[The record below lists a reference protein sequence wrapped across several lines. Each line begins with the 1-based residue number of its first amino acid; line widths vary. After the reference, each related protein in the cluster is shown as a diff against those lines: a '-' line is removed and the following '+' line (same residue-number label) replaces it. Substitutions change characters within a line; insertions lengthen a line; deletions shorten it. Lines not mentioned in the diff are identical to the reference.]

1 MYYKLQH
8 IAFYFAVPV
17 IRWLLAIFLVL
28 NFLFPLIVTWSGDM
42 IGMFMQQ
49 TSDELRGAFI
59 AISKSILPEWLQK

>member
-8 IAFYFAVPV
+8 IAFYFLAPV
-17 IRWLLAIFLVL
+17 GRWLLAIFLVL
-28 NFLFPLIVTWSGDM
+28 NLLLPLIAAWSGDM

-59 AISKSILPEWLQK
+59 AISKSILPEWMQ